1 MGEEKYEVP
10 DGAAVFP
17 LIPVELGIH
26 PLLLSTLHAMV
37 FLAGSS
43 DEILNE
49 AAANEALDYM
59 AAYLDRLSMAESR
72 RIREDIQCLLSYG
85 REQGW
90 STEMLHSLKAL
101 LDESGV
107 AANGQI

>member
-1 MGEEKYEVP
+1 MEVEKYEVP

-17 LIPVELGIH
+17 LIPMELGIH

-49 AAANEALDYM
+49 AAANEALDHL
-59 AAYLDRLSMAESR
+59 AAYLGRLNRAESR
-72 RIREDIQCLLSYG
+72 RIREDAECLLSYG
-85 REQGW
+85 QEQGW

-101 LDESGV
+101 LDESGL
-107 AANGQI
+107 ADDGQI